1 MPGRRRAR
9 TSGRARPCRHRPR
22 SACRAP
28 ARRVPSPSLQ
38 PSLTSEA
45 REHVEKL
52 VDLLL
57 ALALG
62 AGAQR
67 VSDARLD
74 VPAEQELL
82 DLIERS
88 LDGRDLEQDV
98 DAIRLAVDHPL
109 ETLHLSLDPA
119 QPPKGFGLRLLV
131 DHRSTPRRHI
141 PPGGSIDPGCA
152 AVNSAGCGP
161 DASWLEAIDQA
172 SNREGCSAPVARRRP
187 VAAALAL
194 FFSGFA

>member
-45 REHVEKL
+45 REHVEQL

-67 VSDARLD
+67 VGDARLD

-88 LDGRDLEQDV
+88 LDGGDLEQDV
-98 DAIRLAVDHPL
+98 DAIRVAVDHPL
-109 ETLHLSLDPA
+109 ETLHLPLDPA
-119 QPPKGFGLRLLV
+119 QPTERLGLRRLV
-131 DHRSTPRRHI
+131 DHRVLPGAYTPW
-141 PPGGSIDPGCA
+141 G
-152 AVNSAGCGP
+152 
-161 DASWLEAIDQA
+161 
-172 SNREGCSAPVARRRP
+172 
-187 VAAALAL
+187 
-194 FFSGFA
+194 